1 LRRRPDGRKL
11 HRRPAGGPR
20 DTLDFVSSCP
30 VAASMPYRSCR
41 LQLVG
46 LLLFAVVA
54 SGCHFAYPGREPNG
68 PKPCVP
74 PDVPREL
81 YKTVLPE
88 YIIEPPDLLS
98 IDAISLIPSQSY
110 RLRPLD
116 AITVVTTGN
125 IPPEYHLSGQYLVQP
140 NGTIQLM
147 TASGEVPF
155 DMNLSPIKAAGLTP
169 DELQR
174 EIYAR
179 LAEPTGAFK
188 LDLKPNAYISIAR
201 TAAQQLITGEHL
213 VAPDGYVNLGM
224 YGRVSI
230 VGLTIDE
237 ATRAIEA
244 HLAQFD
250 FEDPQVAIDIL
261 GFNSKVFYVVTQ
273 GAGFGDQVA
282 ILPARGNET
291 VLDAIGQ
298 IQGLTSNQSTRMWIA
313 RPGRNNCNGDQI
325 LPVDWVAVTQRGDST
340 TNYQILPGDR
350 LFVSED
356 KLVAVDTRLGKIIAP
371 FERIMGFTSLGVSTV
386 SSIKFF
392 NQQGGSGGGGGGP

>member
-1 LRRRPDGRKL
+1 
-11 HRRPAGGPR
+11 
-20 DTLDFVSSCP
+20 
-30 VAASMPYRSCR
+30 MPHRSCW

-46 LLLFAVVA
+46 LLLFAA
-54 SGCHFAYPGREPNG
+54 AGGGCHFAYPGRDPGG

-74 PDVPREL
+74 AGVPREL

-116 AITVVTTGN
+116 AISLVTTGN
-125 IPPEYHLSGQYLVQP
+125 IPPEYHLSGQYIVQS
-140 NGTIQLM
+140 NGTIQLV

-155 DMNLSPIKAAGLTP
+155 DMNLSPIKAAGLTV
-169 DELQR
+169 DELQK

-179 LAEPTGAFK
+179 LVEPTGAFK
-188 LDLKPNAYISIAR
+188 LDLKPNAYVSIAR
-201 TAAQQLITGEHL
+201 TAAQQQIAGEHL
-213 VAPDGYVNLGM
+213 VAPDGYVNLGI
-224 YGRVSI
+224 YGRVSL
-230 VGLTIDE
+230 VGLTIEE
-237 ATRAIEA
+237 ATRAVEA
-244 HLAQFD
+244 HLEKFD
-250 FEDPQVAIDIL
+250 YESPQVALDIL

-273 GAGFGDQVA
+273 GAGFGDQVS

-298 IQGLTSNQSTRMWIA
+298 VQGLTSNQSTRMWIA
-313 RPGRNNCNGDQI
+313 RPGTNQCNGDQI

-350 LFVSED
+350 LFISED
-356 KLVAVDTRLGKIIAP
+356 KLVAIDTKMGKIIAP
-371 FERIMGFTSLGVSTV
+371 FERIMGFTSLGVSSV
-386 SSIKFF
+386 SSVKFF
-392 NQQGGSGGGGGGP
+392 GQNQGGIGNGGIVQP